1 MALNLR
7 KWGLLF
13 HPLPKDHK
21 IYTGVKS
28 RMLSKNSLV
37 MQRDLEVIW
46 HPCTQMKDHERLPLI
61 PIQSAKGVYLYDFDG
76 NSYIDAVSSWWV
88 NLFGHANERINCKIK
103 AQLERL
109 EHVLLAGFTH
119 EPAVDLAHKLVGITP
134 DTLEKVFYVDNG
146 SSAVEA
152 ALKMSYHYHLNRG
165 KSRPLF
171 ISLSNSYH
179 GETIGA
185 LSVGDVALYKET
197 YKPLLIEC
205 LQVPVPKDQSVEAA
219 NKALEALEKVLI
231 EEGEEVSALILEPLI
246 QGAGGMHMYHPHYL
260 VGARELT
267 KKHDIHLIAD
277 EIMTG
282 FGRTGKMFACEHANI
297 SPDFM
302 TLSKGL
308 TGGYLALSVVMT
320 TNDVYNAFYCDY
332 NEYKAF
338 LHSHS
343 YTGNPLA
350 CSAALATL
358 EIFEQNDILGEN
370 EKKRLYIKEKL
381 EKFSLLPNVKE
392 IRQQGMVTAIELKGY
407 TPQERIGIR
416 IYEYALSQG
425 VLLRPLGHII
435 YFMPPY
441 IITYEE
447 IDKMVEVAY
456 EGIRR
461 LVESEE

>member
-1 MALNLR
+1 
-7 KWGLLF
+7 
-13 HPLPKDHK
+13 
-21 IYTGVKS
+21 
-28 RMLSKNSLV
+28 MLTKNNEM

-46 HPCTQMKDHERLPLI
+46 HPCTQMKDHETLPLV
-61 PIQSAKGVYLYDFDG
+61 PIKSGKGVYLYDFEG

-88 NLFGHANERINCKIK
+88 NLFGHANETINNKIK
-103 AQLERL
+103 AQLDTL

-119 EPAVDLAHKLVGITP
+119 EPAVELAHKLVNITP
-134 DTLEKVFYVDNG
+134 PALAKVFYVDNG

-152 ALKMSYHYHLNRG
+152 ALKMSYHYHLNSG
-165 KSRPLF
+165 KRKPLF
-171 ISLSNSYH
+171 LSLTNSYH

-197 YKPLLIEC
+197 YEPLLIANM
-205 LQVPVPKDQSVEAA
+205 QVPVPKDQSERSA
-219 NKALEALEKVLI
+219 NEALEALEKVLQGKADEI
-231 EEGEEVSALILEPLI
+231 AALILEPLI
-246 QGAGGMHMYHPHYL
+246 QGAGGMHMYHPAYL
-260 VGARELT
+260 TGARELT
-267 KKHDIHLIAD
+267 KKYDVHLIAD

-282 FGRTGKMFACEHANI
+282 FGRTGKMFACEHADI

-308 TGGYLALSVVMT
+308 TGGYLPLSVVMT
-320 TNDVYNAFYCDY
+320 TDEVYNAFYCDY
-332 NEYKAF
+332 NEHKAF

-370 EKKRLYIKEKL
+370 EKKSVYIKGKL
-381 EKFSLLPNVKE
+381 EQFLLLPNVKE
-392 IRQQGMVTAIELKGY
+392 IRQQGMVSAIELKGY
-407 TPQERIGIR
+407 EPQERIGLR
-416 IYEYALSQG
+416 IYEYALTQG

-447 IDKMVEVAY
+447 IDKMIEIAY
-456 EGIRR
+456 EGTKKLEVRN
-461 LVESEE
+461 